1 MDFCNLFVNNIFT
14 GLTLL
19 SQGMCSRWQLRWPTW
34 RLFHSNRLSI
44 EMLNSY
50 FNCFCW
56 NICFGR
62 CALNILLDAGALGQ
76 PAQYFRNIWC
86 AHLWIW
92 LKQCRKSELLT
103 TINAKSNVQSSI
115 VITYECLSCV
125 RSFRIACRDTLP
137 ELNIISEN
145 WPILQFVQWNTSC
158 PFCVKLLLVKL
169 IYVSEM
175 HACCLAKL
183 SIHTAWYGWITMH
196 FF

>member
-1 MDFCNLFVNNIFT
+1 M
-14 GLTLL
+14 TLL
-19 SQGMCSRWQLRWPTW
+19 SQGMCSRWQLRWQTW
-34 RLFHSNRLSI
+34 RLFHSSRLLIANARFWLS
-44 EMLNSY
+44 LFLLKY
-50 FNCFCW
+50 LLW
-56 NICFGR
+56 KTR
-62 CALNILLDAGALGQ
+62 ILLDAGALGQ

-158 PFCVKLLLVKL
+158 PFCVQLLLVKL